1 MNTLANVIMS
11 NVRASSNLYNNDL
24 QYLQDLNI
32 NNTLIKSTLDVDLLL
47 SSIDSLNKMHSIIN
61 KYEAWLASSFDHH
74 YGWDIIPSKYVRQ
87 ALTDALDKFNK
98 LFLKVIDNRVINI
111 YSEDCTDRNKIIL
124 SFSVISD

>member
-11 NVRASSNLYNNDL
+11 NAQASSHLYNDDI

-32 NNTLIKSTLDVDLLL
+32 NNTLIKSALDVDLLL
-47 SSIDSLNKMHSIIN
+47 SSIDSLNKMHSVIN

-74 YGWDIIPSKYVRQ
+74 YGWDTIPSKYVRQ

-111 YSEDCTDRNKIIL
+111 YSEDCADRNKIVL